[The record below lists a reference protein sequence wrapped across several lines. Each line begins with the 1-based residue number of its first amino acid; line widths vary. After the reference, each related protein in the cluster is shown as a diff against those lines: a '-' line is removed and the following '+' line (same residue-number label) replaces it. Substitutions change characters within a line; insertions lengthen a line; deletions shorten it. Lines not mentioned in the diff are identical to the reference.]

1 MGNIELNH
9 AHHLSPQQLKT
20 LEERLTGLSTDI
32 SAAGINIKEGLTLIV
47 YSIVFA
53 MIIWAIVSIFKHM
66 TRAGRMYRTS
76 KKEFSTRYLFEE
88 QGTSEGSECFQIDL
102 K

>member
-1 MGNIELNH
+1 
-9 AHHLSPQQLKT
+9 LKN
-20 LEERLTGLSTDI
+20 LVTGLSTDI

-66 TRAGRMYRTS
+66 TRAGSMHRTS
-76 KKEFSTRYLFEE
+76 KKEFSNRYLFEG
-88 QGTSEGSECFQIDL
+88 QGTSESSECFQIDL